1 MGLKTILEER
11 RAVLVPGASNALTA
25 RIIEALHFEAIYV
38 TGAGVTNMSLGLPDL
53 AFIDLTQIA
62 QVTASIREVTE
73 LPLIVDADTGFG
85 NAINVGHSVRVLE
98 RAGASA
104 IQIEDQLSPKR
115 CGHFEGKALVPV
127 AEMATKVRAAVEA
140 RRSAETLIVA
150 RTDARAIDGID
161 AAIERA
167 ERYIE
172 AGADITFVEAP
183 QNEDEM
189 RTIASRLSVP
199 QLANLVVGGK
209 TPILDQTMLAD
220 MGFAMALYANVA
232 LQGAILGMRNA
243 LVALLRDGRMDE
255 GDLVASFA
263 ERQRYVD
270 KEYFDELNRRYSGT

>member
-1 MGLKTILEER
+1 MTFKTMLEER
-11 RAVLVPGASNALTA
+11 RAVLLPGAPNALTA
-25 RIIEALHFEAIYV
+25 RIIEALGFEAIYV
-38 TGAGVTNMSLGLPDL
+38 TGAGVTNMALGLPDL

-115 CGHFEGKALVPV
+115 CGHFEGKALVP
-127 AEMATKVRAAVEA
+127 APEMAAKVRAAVDA

-150 RTDARAIDGID
+150 RTDARAVEGIDG
-161 AAIERA
+161 AIERA

-172 AGADITFVEAP
+172 AGADVTFVEAP
-183 QNEDEM
+183 RNEDEM
-189 RTIASRLSVP
+189 RAIASRLSVP

-209 TPILDQTMLAD
+209 TPIVDQSTLAG
-220 MGFAMALYANVA
+220 MGFAITLYANVA

-243 LVALLRDGRMDE
+243 LTALSRDGRMDE
-255 GDLVASFA
+255 SDLVASFA

-270 KEYFDELNRRYSGT
+270 KDHFDELDRRYASA

>member
-1 MGLKTILEER
+1 MTFKTMLEER
-11 RAVLVPGASNALTA
+11 RAVLVPGAANALSG
-25 RIIEALHFEAIYV
+25 RIIEALGFEAIYV
-38 TGAGVTNMSLGLPDL
+38 TGAGVTNMALGLPDL

-62 QVTASIREVTE
+62 QFTASIREVTE

-115 CGHFEGKALVPV
+115 CGHFEGKALVPA
-127 AEMATKVRAAVEA
+127 AEMAAKVRAAVDA

-150 RTDARAIDGID
+150 RTDARAVEGIDG
-161 AAIERA
+161 AIERA

-172 AGADITFVEAP
+172 AGADVTFVEAP
-183 QNEDEM
+183 RNEDEM
-189 RTIASRLSVP
+189 RAIASRLSVP
-199 QLANLVVGGK
+199 QVANLVVGGK
-209 TPILDQTMLAD
+209 TPIVDQSTLAG
-220 MGFAMALYANVA
+220 MGFAITLYANVA

-243 LVALLRDGRMDE
+243 LTALSRDGRMDE
-255 GDLVASFA
+255 SDLVASFA

-270 KEYFDELNRRYSGT
+270 KDHFDELDRRYASA